1 MHPAEIYIC
10 VLLMQ
15 PALLSAPAFP
25 HSVRQLSANHDV
37 SGTEA
42 NIIDLNIAVSF

>member
-25 HSVRQLSANHDV
+25 HSVKQLSANHDV
-37 SGTEA
+37 SGKEA
-42 NIIDLNIAVSF
+42 NRIGLNIAVSF

>member
-1 MHPAEIYIC
+1 MHAAKIYIYV
-10 VLLMQ
+10 VLTQ

-25 HSVRQLSANHDV
+25 HSVRQLSAIHDV

-42 NIIDLNIAVSF
+42 NRIDLNIAVSL

>member
-15 PALLSAPAFP
+15 PALLSVPAFP

>member
-1 MHPAEIYIC
+1 MHPAEIYIYV
-10 VLLMQ
+10 VLTQ

-42 NIIDLNIAVSF
+42 NRIDLNIAVSF